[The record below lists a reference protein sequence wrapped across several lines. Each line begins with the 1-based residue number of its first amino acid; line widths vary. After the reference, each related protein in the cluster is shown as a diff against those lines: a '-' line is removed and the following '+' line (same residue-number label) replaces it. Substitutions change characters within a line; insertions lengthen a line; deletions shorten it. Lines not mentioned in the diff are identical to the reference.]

1 MDTSLNKSCT
11 IINAFII
18 LLFLLSKN
26 ALAIN
31 FLECINDIPINNSI
45 IEDKDSC
52 FLFESSIGLIVSVEA
67 LSSQKYIEIEKF
79 YSSILKQF
87 GWVLS
92 SENNNKDL
100 VFIREEEILKIN
112 IKSINNNILITYNS
126 FLSLN
131 FN

>member
-1 MDTSLNKSCT
+1 MSQLSK
-11 IINAFII
+11 IIFII

-26 ALAIN
+26 VLAID

-67 LSSQKYIEIEKF
+67 LSSQKYFEIEKF
-79 YSSILKQF
+79 YKAFLKPF
-87 GWVLS
+87 GWLLS
-92 SENNNKDL
+92 SEANNKDL
-100 VFIREEEILKIN
+100 VFIREEEILKIS
-112 IKSINNNILITYNS
+112 IKSINNKTLITYNS

-131 FN
+131 IN